1 MTGKGSHKRQNTRRQ
16 TGWFLCLV
24 LLFMVTP
31 TRAQVPIPVTIQS
44 FTNENNQPVTVEV
57 IQELSFGSLAPGPSG
72 GTVTV
77 SPQGNRTATGSV
89 FPAGGTFTCG
99 IIRIKA
105 HPKTLINIVP
115 ASTTL
120 RYRGYQLNLTFSPR
134 SDVSPQPPFIT
145 HSAYTEIR
153 IGGTLHLDGSAAVPA
168 GSYAGQFVINIT
180 SE

>member
-1 MTGKGSHKRQNTRRQ
+1 MTEKGYHKRQNKRWQ
-16 TGWFLCLV
+16 TGWLLCLLV
-24 LLFMVTP
+24 LFMVAP
-31 TRAQVPIPVTIQS
+31 LRAQVPIPVTVQAL
-44 FTNENNQPVTVEV
+44 TNENNQPVTAEV

-77 SPQGNRTATGSV
+77 SPQGSRTATGSV

-120 RYRGYQLNLTFSPR
+120 RYRGYQLDLTFSPR
-134 SDVSPQPPFIT
+134 SDVSPQPPFVT
-145 HSAYTEIR
+145 HSAYTDIR
-153 IGGTLHLDGSAAVPA
+153 IGGTLHLDGSAAVAA
-168 GSYAGQFVINIT
+168 GSYSGQFVINIT